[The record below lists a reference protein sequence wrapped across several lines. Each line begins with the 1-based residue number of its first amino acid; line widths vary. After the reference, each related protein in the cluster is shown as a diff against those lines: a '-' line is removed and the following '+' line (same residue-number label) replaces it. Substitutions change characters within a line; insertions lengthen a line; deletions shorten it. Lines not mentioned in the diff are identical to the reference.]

1 MSRINTLRDWSC
13 HALETVCNQLL
24 AQDPYTAD
32 QLAADQGRCIGI
44 TITDI
49 DLTLYVVPD
58 HTGRIRLRTEWEGAS
73 DCLIRGNSYDLFCAQ
88 DSAQATR
95 LLFRGRLQ
103 IKGEIGLGQRFSRTL
118 GGLQIDWE
126 EHLSHW
132 IGDPLAYQAGQAAR
146 SVRQHA
152 ADRHQIWRENI
163 ADYLTEEARL
173 SPHTEELQAQ
183 ATEIGVLRDDT
194 ERLAVRIRQ
203 LETS

>member
-1 MSRINTLRDWSC
+1 MSRINALRDWSC
-13 HALETVCNQLL
+13 HALEAVCNQLL

-44 TITDI
+44 AITDP

-58 HTGRIRLRTEWEGAS
+58 HTGRIRLYTEWAGTP

-88 DSAQATR
+88 DGAQATR
-95 LLFRGRLQ
+95 LLFCGRLQ
-103 IKGEIGLGQRFSRTL
+103 IQGETGLGQRFSRAL

-132 IGDPLAYQAGQAAR
+132 IGDPLAYQTGQAAR
-146 SVRQHA
+146 SVCQTVA
-152 ADRHQIWRENI
+152 TRHQIWRENI

-173 SPHTEELQAQ
+173 TPHAAELQAQ
-183 ATEIGVLRDDT
+183 TAEIGALRDDA
-194 ERLAVRIRQ
+194 ERLAARIRQ